1 MLKINWFEC
10 DLKCYD
16 SVGMEIDIEE
26 LPVKIRREIANA
38 IVNGHKCGSFSGEV
52 VDHEL
57 MGELHPIFRTQLEA
71 VANMQKT
78 ANWVRDTE
86 AAERAKLLSVNGL
99 EEKEE
104 SIDA

>member
-1 MLKINWFEC
+1 MKINWFEIV
-10 DLKCYD
+10 CYD
-16 SVGMEIDIEE
+16 SVGMETE
-26 LPVKIRREIANA
+26 LSELSAKARREIANA
-38 IVNGHKCGSFSGEV
+38 IVKGNMCGSFSGEV

-86 AAERAKLLSVNGL
+86 AAERAKMTSLQHEHEK
-99 EEKEE
+99 EEKEDE
-104 SIDA
+104 